1 MGEKTRYAIVG
12 SGWRAD
18 FYLTVARR
26 LPERFEVCGLVT
38 RSPEK
43 GQAIEAAWSIP
54 TYRNIDALLAAQ
66 SPSFAVVSVTRTAAP
81 ELIRELAQRGIPVL
95 TETPPAAELEELIAL
110 NRLTQQGAKIQV
122 AEQYPFQPM
131 HAARIA
137 VASSGA
143 LGTIN
148 EAQVSFSHGYHG
160 TGMIRRLLGV
170 TFENARIHAFRFSSQ
185 FVAGPGRGGPGE
197 TETMLDVPHDIAL
210 LDFGGRLGVFDFA
223 QDQHRSYVRSPRIL
237 VRGSRGEIHDREVR
251 RLADFRTPVRSTLTT
266 DMTGL
271 EGNLE
276 GFFIRGVSMGG
287 EWVYVNPFPAARF
300 SEEEVAVATCVQKMS
315 EYAAG
320 GPAFYSLA
328 EASQDRYLDLMISR
342 AITTGEAV
350 STVTQPW
357 AT

>member
-1 MGEKTRYAIVG
+1 MAEKTRYAVVG
-12 SGWRAD
+12 SGWRAE
-18 FYLTVARR
+18 FYLTIARQM
-26 LPERFEVCGLVT
+26 PQRFEVCGLVT

-43 GQAIEAAWSIP
+43 GRTIEEAWGIP
-54 TYRNIDALLAAQ
+54 TYRDIDTLLAAQ
-66 SPSFAVVSVTRTAAP
+66 SPSFAVVSVNRAAAP
-81 ELIRELAQRGIPVL
+81 DLIRALAQRGLPVL
-95 TETPPAAELEELIAL
+95 TETPPAAGLEELVAL
-110 NRLTQQGAKIQV
+110 NRLTRKGAKIQV

-160 TGMIRRLLGV
+160 MGMLRRLLGV
-170 TFENARIHAFRFSSQ
+170 SFENARIHAFRFSSQ
-185 FVAGPGRGGPGE
+185 FVAGPGRSGLTE
-197 TETMLDVPHDIAL
+197 TETMLDSPHDIAL

-223 QDQHRSYVRSPRIL
+223 QDQHRSYVRSARIL

-251 RLADFRTPVRSTLTT
+251 RLADFRTPVRSTLTL

-276 GFFIRGVSMGG
+276 GFFIRGVSLGD
-287 EWVYVNPFPAARF
+287 EWVYVNPFPGARL
-300 SEEEVAVATCVQKMS
+300 SEEEIAVAVCVQKMG

-320 GPAFYSLA
+320 GPDFYSLA

-342 AITTGEAV
+342 AIVAGEAV
-350 STVTQPW
+350 STSTQPW
-357 AT
+357 A